1 MRTAGDDDD
10 EVGSPLLQND
20 HHFFAATTTDRGSGL
35 GEVSGND
42 GVLEYGGTVTTPLY
56 DESDCATPGSE
67 VQEGVRQIEAVSRAW
82 TKSALIVAYMSIF
95 LIAFTTSL
103 EGQVTY
109 ALTAFAVSS
118 FNNHSLLSTVSVVQ
132 NVVNAVIKPPMAKI
146 ADVFGRL
153 EAFVISIVLC
163 VLGYILMAAS
173 QNVETYASAQI
184 FYAAGS
190 TGLQILQQVFIADT
204 SSFLN
209 RALFSSLPD
218 SPFLVTVWIGPLIA
232 SAILATTTWRW
243 GYGMWALILP
253 VAFLPLALSLYL
265 NRRKAEKLGILK
277 PKHHH
282 SHDDSSTKTK
292 IRNILLRDLDMIG
305 TLLFSAGLSLILIPL
320 TLISR
325 SPQGWRDPGLLS
337 MIVLGTFLLILFPL
351 WESRPHLAPHPLL
364 PLDLLKS
371 RTFVAGCS
379 LGFFYFM
386 IFYIAVQPYFYSYL
400 LVALN
405 LPVNRA
411 GQITQTF
418 SFASTIAAI
427 LASLVIRQSKSPRPR
442 PFIIAGACLYTLAIV
457 ILLMTRTKGVTTL
470 SLFSAQATLGAGAG
484 LMHVATQLAVQA
496 SCGDKHA
503 HVGVATAA
511 FLTLVEVGAAVGAAF
526 SGVVWGRLIPR
537 KLVEYLP
544 EHLKGEAKKIYA
556 SVVVARSYPWGS
568 VEREAIA
575 RAYQETVTVLLRCAL
590 FWCVPLVVTA
600 VLVGDYRLG
609 EGGVWEVWNGKG
621 LVVGATE
628 EEVDERARRME
639 ERVEWW
645 RFWVWLG
652 RDYSWARKRRGGGWL
667 DGERR
672 RRRGKG
678 WLGEVRVIGV
688 EFGYGSTD
696 IGHAGGCW
704 NGIYQSENGL
714 KKGCS
719 VRHACL

>member
-1 MRTAGDDDD
+1 
-10 EVGSPLLQND
+10 
-20 HHFFAATTTDRGSGL
+20 
-35 GEVSGND
+35 
-42 GVLEYGGTVTTPLY
+42 
-56 DESDCATPGSE
+56 
-67 VQEGVRQIEAVSRAW
+67 
-82 TKSALIVAYMSIF
+82 
-95 LIAFTTSL
+95 
-103 EGQVTY
+103 
-109 ALTAFAVSS
+109 
-118 FNNHSLLSTVSVVQ
+118 
-132 NVVNAVIKPPMAKI
+132 MAKI

-153 EAFVISIVLC
+153 EAFAISIVLC

-173 QNVETYASAQI
+173 KNVETYASAQI

-282 SHDDSSTKTK
+282 SHSHHNDSDDSDSDDSNTKTTTK
-292 IRNILLRDLDMIG
+292 IKNILLRDLDMIG

-325 SPQGWRDPGLLS
+325 SPSGFRDPKLLPMILLGL
-337 MIVLGTFLLILFPL
+337 FFLILFPI
-351 WESRPHLAPHPLL
+351 WESHPRLAPHPLL
-364 PLDLLKS
+364 PLSLLRS
-371 RTFVAGCS
+371 RTFVAGCA

-386 IFYIAVQPYFYSYL
+386 IFYIAVMPYFYSYL

-405 LPVNRA
+405 LPVNLA

-427 LASLVIRQSKSPRPR
+427 LASLAIRQSHSPRPR
-442 PFIIAGACLYTLAIV
+442 PFIITGALLYTFAIV
-457 ILLMTRTKGVTTL
+457 ILLMTRTKGVSTA
-470 SLFSAQATLGAGAG
+470 SLFSAQAVLGAGAG

-496 SCGDKHA
+496 SCGKNHA

-526 SGVVWGRLIPR
+526 SGVIWGRLIPN

-544 EHLKGEAKKIYA
+544 EQLKGEAKKIYA
-556 SVVVARSYPWGS
+556 SVVVARSYTWGS
-568 VEREAIA
+568 PEREAIA
-575 RAYQETVTVLLRCAL
+575 RAYQETVTVLLKCAL

-600 VLVGDYRLG
+600 LLVGDYRLG

-621 LVVGATE
+621 LVVGAGE

-645 RFWVWLG
+645 RFWVWMPKG
-652 RDYSWARKRRGGGWL
+652 RRGDYSRI
-667 DGERR
+667 RR
-672 RRRGKG
+672 REG
-678 WLGEVRVIGV
+678 
-688 EFGYGSTD
+688 GS
-696 IGHAGGCW
+696 
-704 NGIYQSENGL
+704 
-714 KKGCS
+714 
-719 VRHACL
+719 

>member
-1 MRTAGDDDD
+1 MRPDDD
-10 EVGSPLLQND
+10 EIGSPLL
-20 HHFFAATTTDRGSGL
+20 HSHFSTEHLEVGS
-35 GEVSGND
+35 D
-42 GVLEYGGTVTTPLY
+42 GGDYGTAITPLY
-56 DESDCATPGSE
+56 ESDCATPGSDI
-67 VQEGVRQIEAVSRAW
+67 QEGVRQIEAVSRAW

-153 EAFVISIVLC
+153 EAFAISIVLC

-173 QNVETYASAQI
+173 KNVETYASAQI

-265 NRRKAEKLGILK
+265 NRRKAEALGILK
-277 PKHHH
+277 PKHYRSNNNHGT
-282 SHDDSSTKTK
+282 TKTK
-292 IRNILLRDLDMIG
+292 IRHILLRDLDIIG

-325 SPQGWRDPGLLS
+325 SPQGWRDPKLLP
-337 MIVLGTFLLILFPL
+337 MIILGTFLLILFPL
-351 WESRPHLAPHPLL
+351 WESRPNLAPHPLL

-427 LASLVIRQSKSPRPR
+427 LASLGIRQSRSPRPR
-442 PFIIAGACLYTLAIV
+442 PFIITGALLYTFAIV
-457 ILLMTRTKGVTTL
+457 ILLMTRTKGVSIH
-470 SLFSAQATLGAGAG
+470 SLFSAQAVLGAGAG

-526 SGVVWGRLIPR
+526 SGVIWGRLIPR
-537 KLVEYLP
+537 KLVAYLP
-544 EHLKGEAKKIYA
+544 DALKGEAKKIYA

-575 RAYQETVTVLLRCAL
+575 RAYQETVTVLLKFAL
-590 FWCVPLVVTA
+590 VWCVPLVVVA
-600 VLVGDYRLG
+600 LFVGDYRLG
-609 EGGVWEVWNGKG
+609 EGGKWEVWNGRG
-621 LVVGATE
+621 LVVGTGE
-628 EEVDERARRME
+628 EEIDERARRME

-645 RFWVWLG
+645 RFWVWM
-652 RDYSWARKRRGGGWL
+652 
-667 DGERR
+667 
-672 RRRGKG
+672 GKG
-678 WLGEVRVIGV
+678 K
-688 EFGYGSTD
+688 GYYKRMRPGRR
-696 IGHAGGCW
+696 
-704 NGIYQSENGL
+704 L
-714 KKGCS
+714 
-719 VRHACL
+719 

>member
-1 MRTAGDDDD
+1 MRPDDD
-10 EVGSPLLQND
+10 EIGSPLL
-20 HHFFAATTTDRGSGL
+20 HGHFSTEHLEVGS
-35 GEVSGND
+35 D
-42 GVLEYGGTVTTPLY
+42 GGDYGTAITPLY
-56 DESDCATPGSE
+56 ESDCVTPESDI
-67 VQEGVRQIEAVSRAW
+67 QEGVRQIEAVSRAW

-153 EAFVISIVLC
+153 EAFAISIVLC

-173 QNVETYASAQI
+173 KNVETYASAQI

-232 SAILATTTWRW
+232 SAILASTTWRW

-265 NRRKAEKLGILK
+265 NRRKAEALGILK
-277 PKHHH
+277 PKHYRSNNNHGT
-282 SHDDSSTKTK
+282 TKTK
-292 IRNILLRDLDMIG
+292 IRHILLRDLDIIG

-325 SPQGWRDPGLLS
+325 SPQGWRDPKLLP
-337 MIVLGTFLLILFPL
+337 MIILGTFLLILFPL
-351 WESRPHLAPHPLL
+351 WESRPNLAPHPLL

-427 LASLVIRQSKSPRPR
+427 LASLGIRQSRSPRPR
-442 PFIIAGACLYTLAIV
+442 PFIITGALLYTFAIV
-457 ILLMTRTKGVTTL
+457 ILLMTRTKGVSIH
-470 SLFSAQATLGAGAG
+470 SLFSAQAVLGAGAG

-526 SGVVWGRLIPR
+526 SGVIWGRLIPR
-537 KLVEYLP
+537 KLVAYLP
-544 EHLKGEAKKIYA
+544 DALKGEAKKIYA

-575 RAYQETVTVLLRCAL
+575 RAYQETVTVLLKFAL
-590 FWCVPLVVTA
+590 VWCVPLVVVA
-600 VLVGDYRLG
+600 LFVGDYRLG
-609 EGGVWEVWNGKG
+609 EGGKWEVWNGRG
-621 LVVGATE
+621 LVVGTGE
-628 EEVDERARRME
+628 EAIDERARRME

-645 RFWVWLG
+645 RFWVWM
-652 RDYSWARKRRGGGWL
+652 
-667 DGERR
+667 
-672 RRRGKG
+672 GKG
-678 WLGEVRVIGV
+678 R
-688 EFGYGSTD
+688 GYYKRMRPGRR
-696 IGHAGGCW
+696 
-704 NGIYQSENGL
+704 L
-714 KKGCS
+714 
-719 VRHACL
+719 

>member
-1 MRTAGDDDD
+1 
-10 EVGSPLLQND
+10 
-20 HHFFAATTTDRGSGL
+20 
-35 GEVSGND
+35 
-42 GVLEYGGTVTTPLY
+42 
-56 DESDCATPGSE
+56 
-67 VQEGVRQIEAVSRAW
+67 
-82 TKSALIVAYMSIF
+82 
-95 LIAFTTSL
+95 
-103 EGQVTY
+103 
-109 ALTAFAVSS
+109 
-118 FNNHSLLSTVSVVQ
+118 
-132 NVVNAVIKPPMAKI
+132 MAKI

-153 EAFVISIVLC
+153 EAFAISIVLC

-173 QNVETYASAQI
+173 KNVETYASAQI

-265 NRRKAEKLGILK
+265 NRRKAEQLGILK

-282 SHDDSSTKTK
+282 SNNDDGSTKIK

-325 SPQGWRDPGLLS
+325 SPQGWRDPKLLP
-337 MIVLGTFLLILFPL
+337 MIILGSFLLILFPL
-351 WESRPHLAPHPLL
+351 WESRPNLAPHPLL

-371 RTFVAGCS
+371 RTFVAGCT

-386 IFYIAVQPYFYSYL
+386 IFYIAVMPYFYSYL

-427 LASLVIRQSKSPRPR
+427 LASLAIRQSKSPRPR
-442 PFIIAGACLYTLAIV
+442 PFIIAGALLYTFAIV
-457 ILLMTRTKGVTTL
+457 ILLMTRTKGVSIP
-470 SLFSAQATLGAGAG
+470 SLFSAQAVLGAGAG

-496 SCGDKHA
+496 SCGAKHA

-526 SGVVWGRLIPR
+526 SGVIWGRLIPR

-544 EHLKGEAKKIYA
+544 DALKGEAKKIYA

-575 RAYQETVTVLLRCAL
+575 RAYQETVTVLLKCAL
-590 FWCVPLVVTA
+590 FWCVPLVVVA
-600 VLVGDYRLG
+600 LFVGDYRLG
-609 EGGVWEVWNGKG
+609 EGGEWSEGPEGEVWNGRG
-621 LVVGATE
+621 LVVGRTGE

-645 RFWVWLG
+645 RFWVWMG
-652 RDYSWARKRRGGGWL
+652 KGGKGYCGRRG
-667 DGERR
+667 
-672 RRRGKG
+672 RRRGTVRREVV
-678 WLGEVRVIGV
+678 GEDDAAVR
-688 EFGYGSTD
+688 
-696 IGHAGGCW
+696 
-704 NGIYQSENGL
+704 
-714 KKGCS
+714 
-719 VRHACL
+719 

>member
-1 MRTAGDDDD
+1 MRPDDD
-10 EVGSPLLQND
+10 EIGSPLL
-20 HHFFAATTTDRGSGL
+20 HGHFTTEHLEVGS
-35 GEVSGND
+35 D
-42 GVLEYGGTVTTPLY
+42 GGDYGTAITPLY
-56 DESDCATPGSE
+56 ESDCTTPGSDI
-67 VQEGVRQIEAVSRAW
+67 QEGVRQIEAVSRAW
-82 TKSALIVAYMSIF
+82 TKSALIVAYLSIF

-153 EAFVISIVLC
+153 EAFAISIVLC

-173 QNVETYASAQI
+173 KNVETYASAQI

-232 SAILATTTWRW
+232 SAILASTTWRW

-265 NRRKAEKLGILK
+265 NRRKAEALGILK
-277 PKHHH
+277 PKHYRSNNNHGT
-282 SHDDSSTKTK
+282 TKTK
-292 IRNILLRDLDMIG
+292 IRHILLRDLDIIG

-325 SPQGWRDPGLLS
+325 SPQGWRDPKLLP
-337 MIVLGTFLLILFPL
+337 MIILGTFLLILFPL
-351 WESRPHLAPHPLL
+351 WESRPNLAPHPLL

-427 LASLVIRQSKSPRPR
+427 LASLGIRQSRSPRPR
-442 PFIIAGACLYTLAIV
+442 PFIITGALLYTFAIV
-457 ILLMTRTKGVTTL
+457 ILLMTRTKGVSIH
-470 SLFSAQATLGAGAG
+470 SLFSAQAVLGAGAG

-526 SGVVWGRLIPR
+526 SGVIWGRLIPR
-537 KLVEYLP
+537 KLVAYLP
-544 EHLKGEAKKIYA
+544 DALKGEAKKIYA

-575 RAYQETVTVLLRCAL
+575 RAYQETVTVLLKFAL
-590 FWCVPLVVTA
+590 VWCVPLLVVA
-600 VLVGDYRLG
+600 LFVGDYRLG
-609 EGGVWEVWNGKG
+609 EGGKWEVWNGRG
-621 LVVGATE
+621 LVVGTGE
-628 EEVDERARRME
+628 EEIDERARRME

-645 RFWVWLG
+645 RFWVWM
-652 RDYSWARKRRGGGWL
+652 
-667 DGERR
+667 
-672 RRRGKG
+672 GKG
-678 WLGEVRVIGV
+678 R
-688 EFGYGSTD
+688 GYYKRMRPGRR
-696 IGHAGGCW
+696 
-704 NGIYQSENGL
+704 L
-714 KKGCS
+714 
-719 VRHACL
+719 

>member
-1 MRTAGDDDD
+1 MRTDDD
-10 EVGSPLLQND
+10 EIGSPLLRD
-20 HHFFAATTTDRGSGL
+20 HFSADRLEVGSDGGDYGTAA
-35 GEVSGND
+35 
-42 GVLEYGGTVTTPLY
+42 TPLY
-56 DESDCATPGSE
+56 ESDCATPGSDI
-67 VQEGVRQIEAVSRAW
+67 QEGVRQIEAVSRAW

-109 ALTAFAVSS
+109 ALAAFAVSS

-153 EAFVISIVLC
+153 EAFAISIVLC

-173 QNVETYASAQI
+173 KNVETYASAQI

-277 PKHHH
+277 LKHHH
-282 SHDDSSTKTK
+282 SNNHDGSTKTK

-325 SPQGWRDPGLLS
+325 SPQGWRDPKLLP
-337 MIVLGTFLLILFPL
+337 MIILGSFLLILFPL
-351 WESRPHLAPHPLL
+351 WESRPNLAPHPLL

-371 RTFVAGCS
+371 RTFVAGCT

-386 IFYIAVQPYFYSYL
+386 IFYIAVMPYFYSYL

-427 LASLVIRQSKSPRPR
+427 LASLAIRQSKSPRPR
-442 PFIIAGACLYTLAIV
+442 PFIIAGALLYTFAIV
-457 ILLMTRTKGVTTL
+457 ILLMTRTKGVSIP
-470 SLFSAQATLGAGAG
+470 SLFSAQAVLGAGAG

-496 SCGDKHA
+496 SCGAKHA

-526 SGVVWGRLIPR
+526 SGVIWGRLIPR

-544 EHLKGEAKKIYA
+544 EALKGEAKKIYA
-556 SVVVARSYPWGS
+556 SVVAARSYPWGS

-575 RAYQETVTVLLRCAL
+575 RAYQETVTVLLKCAL
-590 FWCVPLVVTA
+590 LWCVPLVVA
-600 VLVGDYRLG
+600 ALFVGDYRLG
-609 EGGVWEVWNGKG
+609 EGGEWEVWNGRG
-621 LVVGATE
+621 LVVGTGE

-645 RFWVWLG
+645 RFWVWMG
-652 RDYSWARKRRGGGWL
+652 RGKGDYG
-667 DGERR
+667 RR
-672 RRRGKG
+672 RRR
-678 WLGEVRVIGV
+678 RVVV
-688 EFGYGSTD
+688 EEED
-696 IGHAGGCW
+696 E
-704 NGIYQSENGL
+704 Q
-714 KKGCS
+714 
-719 VRHACL
+719 